1 MLLVALLIAFV
12 CAMLWPATT
21 GDMRN
26 FLIPW
31 LDTILDRGP
40 IEAFTRPFSNYTP
53 PYLYLLAAVSPL
65 ASILPKMSVIKLLSL
80 LGMVALGIAAH
91 GLLRA
96 AGDRRSTEGAFWLL
110 LLPTI
115 VINAAALGQADAFWT
130 AACVMAV
137 ACAIERR
144 ALAMLIWFG
153 LAVSFKAQAI
163 FLAPFI
169 GQRLLQQKITP
180 LRWPVPL
187 LMYFLA
193 MAPAA
198 LAGWPISDLLTVY
211 LRQAQWNPTFIGN
224 AANPWSLVQ
233 YVAPQVG
240 LAWLWIGDAAAVA
253 AAVLLIVGFRRRAET
268 DAQWLLN
275 LALLSALVIPF
286 LLPKMHERFFFLGDV
301 LSFLLAWMTRDRR
314 LIAVA
319 VLVQCGLLAALAGL
333 VLEEPLLPVAGA
345 AMVGLAIA
353 LVLYGLL
360 RTPSR
365 SGERPPVPI
374 AGEALIAARG

>member
-180 LRWPVPL
+180 PLWPIPL
-187 LMYFLA
+187 LMYLLA

>member
-180 LRWPVPL
+180 LLWPVPL

-253 AAVLLIVGFRRRAET
+253 AAVLLIAGFRRRAET

>member
-1 MLLVALLIAFV
+1 
-12 CAMLWPATT
+12 MLWPATT

-180 LRWPVPL
+180 PLWPIPL
-187 LMYFLA
+187 LMYLLA

>member
-211 LRQAQWNPTFIGN
+211 LRQVQWNPTFIGN

>member
-180 LRWPVPL
+180 LLWPVPL
-187 LMYFLA
+187 LMYLLA
-193 MAPAA
+193 MVPAA

-353 LVLYGLL
+353 LVLYGL

-374 AGEALIAARG
+374 AGEALIAAGG

>member
-91 GLLRA
+91 ELLRA

-180 LRWPVPL
+180 PLWPIPL
-187 LMYFLA
+187 LMYLLA

>member
-180 LRWPVPL
+180 PLWPIPL
-187 LMYFLA
+187 LMYLLA

-253 AAVLLIVGFRRRAET
+253 AAVLLIAGFRRRAET